1 MTTTTTIPIT
11 FVAKYKPTNIN
22 DFQLKHELNLVL
34 NTLFEM
40 DDLNILLIGEPNS
53 GKTSL
58 LNALLNN
65 YYSGHPPDNNIMY
78 INNLKEQGV
87 SFFRNEMKTFCRS
100 HSSIFGKKKMI
111 VVDDMD
117 NLNEQ
122 CQQVFRNYMDKYGR
136 NVSFITTCT
145 NPQKIIESLQSRLHV
160 LKISPLSE
168 EQIVVIMDTIIRC
181 ENIQL
186 DENAKQ
192 HILQISEHIV
202 RNVINNLEKVYL
214 YSMSS
219 SEPVTAEVCKQL
231 CSNISMQ
238 QFELYIQSFELG
250 LREPIQILYAMHDYG
265 YSVIDILHYFFIF
278 VKTTALLDEQQ
289 KYQIVPIICKYI
301 TIFHK
306 VHENI
311 IELALFT
318 CELRGILFFKIR

>member
-1 MTTTTTIPIT
+1 MTIPIT

-22 DFQLKHELNLVL
+22 DFQLKPELNLVL

-58 LNALLNN
+58 LNALLRH
-65 YYSGHPPDNNIMY
+65 YYSGHPPDNNVMH

-136 NVSFITTCT
+136 NVSFISTCT

-168 EQIVVIMDTIIRC
+168 EQIVVIMDNIIRC

-186 DENAKQ
+186 DDNAKQ

-214 YSMSS
+214 YGLGNTPINL
-219 SEPVTAEVCKQL
+219 EICKQL

-238 QFELYIQSFELG
+238 QFELYIQSFEQG
-250 LREPIQILYAMHDYG
+250 LREPIQILYGMHDYG

-306 VHENI
+306 VHEHM

-318 CELRGILFFKIR
+318 NELRGIIRN

>member
-1 MTTTTTIPIT
+1 MTIPIT

-22 DFQLKHELNLVL
+22 DFQLKPELNLVL

-58 LNALLNN
+58 LNALLRH
-65 YYSGHPPDNNIMY
+65 YYSGQPPDNNVMH

-136 NVSFITTCT
+136 NVSFISTCT

-168 EQIVVIMDTIIRC
+168 EQIVRIMDTIIQC

-186 DENAKQ
+186 DDNAKQ

-214 YSMSS
+214 YGLGNTPINL
-219 SEPVTAEVCKQL
+219 EICKQL

-238 QFELYIQSFELG
+238 QFELYIQSFEQG
-250 LREPIQILYAMHDYG
+250 LREPIQILYGMHDYG

-306 VHENI
+306 VHEHM

-318 CELRGILFFKIR
+318 NELRGILFFKIR

>member
-11 FVAKYKPTNIN
+11 FVAKYKPTNIS
-22 DFQLKHELNLVL
+22 DFQLKPEFYTVL
-34 NTLFEM
+34 NALFEM
-40 DDLNILLIGEPNS
+40 DDLNILLIGEPNT
-53 GKTSL
+53 GKTCL
-58 LNALLNN
+58 LNAVLNN

-122 CQQVFRNYMDKYGR
+122 CQQVFRNYIDKYGR
-136 NVSFITTCT
+136 NVSFISTCT

-160 LKISPLSE
+160 LKTSPLSE
-168 EQIVVIMDTIIRC
+168 EQLIGMMNTIIRC

-186 DENAKQ
+186 DENAKK
-192 HILQISEHIV
+192 HILHISENVV

-214 YSMSS
+214 YSMGS

-238 QFELYIQSFELG
+238 QFELYIQSFEQG

-278 VKTTALLDEQQ
+278 VKTTALLDEQL

-318 CELRGILFFKIR
+318 SELKGIIRNI